1 MENKDLEKMF
11 NIRLPKRCCENCYF
25 NQESICKFNN
35 ELIKESK
42 ECDYFI
48 DKKMVLEQMINN
60 AMEIKKIKNMIENPD
75 FQKKM
80 DVFIEKNQ
88 ELKEQKSLEEHAKK
102 LEENFKELFDGVNI
116 FGKAKEEIE
125 SANPSEALEC
135 VDVLKEDGIIT
146 TLYQGK
152 ALETI
157 RQALLKAQEQ
167 EKENAEY
174 KIVLKII
181 FEKNVDIVYLKDSN
195 NIEEYNNHF
204 GCVICKLTEEEF
216 NLLKRYCDKK
226 GE

>member
-11 NIRLPKRCCENCYF
+11 NIRLTKRCCENCYF
-25 NQESICKFNN
+25 NQEGICKFNN

-102 LEENFKELFDGVNI
+102 LEENYQTILDAI
-116 FGKAKEEIE
+116 IKAKPATAKGQYIKSISISTTMGPGLFIE
-125 SANPSEALEC
+125 
-135 VDVLKEDGIIT
+135 
-146 TLYQGK
+146 
-152 ALETI
+152 
-157 RQALLKAQEQ
+157 
-167 EKENAEY
+167 
-174 KIVLKII
+174 
-181 FEKNVDIVYLKDSN
+181 
-195 NIEEYNNHF
+195 
-204 GCVICKLTEEEF
+204 
-216 NLLKRYCDKK
+216 
-226 GE
+226 

>member
-11 NIRLPKRCCENCYF
+11 NIRLTKRCCENCYF

-48 DKKMVLEQMINN
+48 DKKIVLEQMINN

-88 ELKEQKSLEEHAKK
+88 ELKEQKNLAEYVKK

-116 FGKAKEEIE
+116 FGKTKEEMIE
-125 SANPSEALEC
+125 
-135 VDVLKEDGIIT
+135 VLKEFALPLIAMYMDNE
-146 TLYQGK
+146 GK
-152 ALETI
+152 THYVDYNVYVDFCKKNGL
-157 RQALLKAQEQ
+157 QP
-167 EKENAEY
+167 
-174 KIVLKII
+174 IV
-181 FEKNVDIVYLKDSN
+181 
-195 NIEEYNNHF
+195 
-204 GCVICKLTEEEF
+204 TEEKFYLVRKLYKDE
-216 NLLKRYCDKK
+216 
-226 GE
+226 